1 MLLLRN
7 RNYRLLFSANA
18 VSNLGDGVSAVAF
31 PWLASL
37 FTRDAFLISL
47 VAMAG
52 RLPWFMFA
60 LPVGVWTDRTDRQRL
75 VVRSG
80 LIRCLLTLGV
90 VWMILS
96 LPPLPLRAGAATL
109 AIAGLAVIS
118 FLLGTAEVFG
128 DNAAQT
134 LLPSVVAQDDLEH
147 ANGQMWSAEQVMG
160 QFVGPP
166 LAGVL
171 IGLGLTVPFGFDA
184 MTFALAAVLVWL
196 IAAPPRAVQAMPSF
210 RAAFMEGVRWM
221 RGHPVILR
229 LAVMLG
235 ILNALHMA
243 ALAIMVLF
251 AQDVLGLDAVGYGL
265 LLSFGAFGGVAGG
278 MIAPRLVRQLGMRRS
293 LILSLAIFASTF
305 LVWATTSRAEI
316 AAAAL
321 AAEAFGSMV
330 WNVATVSYRQRVIPD
345 AILGRVNAIYRFFG
359 WGAMPLGALLG
370 GVMVTLATGI
380 VAPDMALRFPFAV
393 AAAGCFA
400 LLAYAAAAVRED

>member
-37 FTRDAFLISL
+37 FTRDALLISL

-52 RLPWFMFA
+52 RLPWFLFA

-80 LIRCLLTLGV
+80 LMRCLLTLGV
-90 VWMILS
+90 VWMILA
-96 LPPLPLRAGAATL
+96 LPPLPLTAGAASL
-109 AIAGLAVIS
+109 AVAGLAVIS

-171 IGLGLTVPFGFDA
+171 IGLGLTMPFGFDA

-196 IAAPPRAVQAMPSF
+196 IAAPPRAVQAVPSF

-243 ALAIMVLF
+243 ALAVMVLF
-251 AQDVLGLDAVGYGL
+251 AQDILGLDAVGYGL

-278 MIAPRLVRQLGMRRS
+278 LIAPRLVRQLGMRRS

-305 LVWATTSRAEI
+305 LVWATTSHAEV

-321 AAEAFGSMV
+321 AAEAFGSMI

-393 AAAGCFA
+393 AATGCLA

>member
-1 MLLLRN
+1 MLLIRN

-37 FTRDAFLISL
+37 FTRDALLIGL

-60 LPVGVWTDRTDRQRL
+60 LPVGVWTDRADRQRL

-90 VWMILS
+90 VWMILA
-96 LPPLPLRAGAATL
+96 LPPLPLTAGAASL
-109 AIAGLAVIS
+109 AIAGLAVVS

-196 IAAPPRAVQAMPSF
+196 IAAPPRAVQAVPSF

-235 ILNALHMA
+235 LLNALHMA

-251 AQDVLGLDAVGYGL
+251 AQDILGLDAVGYGL

-321 AAEAFGSMV
+321 TAEAFGSMV

-400 LLAYAAAAVRED
+400 LLAYAAAGDRED